1 VLTLELPQL
10 HCYRCGNTWTPRGR
24 VVRICPRCK
33 SPHWEEPK
41 IRVPEGGGGLGVEEV
56 LGPYREKINRI
67 ARRYSVREIRVFGS
81 VARGAASRTSDIDL
95 LVDFDRA
102 KRTTSTLRSID
113 FALELE
119 KLLGRHVEV
128 ATESSLHWFIQPQVV
143 TEAVP
148 L

>member
-1 VLTLELPQL
+1 VRGLELPEN
-10 HCYRCGNTWTPRGR
+10 HCYRCGNSWTPWAR
-24 VVRICPRCK
+24 VVRNRPRCR
-33 SPHWEEPK
+33 SRYWEDPK
-41 IRVPEGGGGLGVEEV
+41 LRVPKGGGGLGVEGV
-56 LGPYREKINRI
+56 LGPYRARINRI
-67 ARRYSVREIRVFGS
+67 ARRYHARGIRVFGS
-81 VARGAASRTSDIDL
+81 LARNSATATSDIDF
-95 LVDFDRA
+95 LVDFDRSRA
-102 KRTTSTLRSID
+102 TRPNLRSVD